1 MQRSIGPC
9 LLFNTC
15 LQTKTHL
22 GLQNDY
28 LKNKVTAVSAFAF
41 EQQTLSQP
49 LSACVS
55 LAGASVK
62 LKVNVPHSDENTSE
76 RRKTKHLSPIAVICC
91 VTVYESG
98 RLEGKTSRAILMR
111 TKSALSGK

>member
-1 MQRSIGPC
+1 MQQSIGPC

-28 LKNKVTAVSAFAF
+28 LKHAVTAVQAFAF

-55 LAGASVK
+55 PGGPSVTV
-62 LKVNVPHSDENTSE
+62 KVSVPRSDENTSE
-76 RRKTKHLSPIAVICC
+76 RRKTKHLSPTAVICR
-91 VTVYESG
+91 VIVYESG
-98 RLEGKTSRAILMR
+98 RL
-111 TKSALSGK
+111 